1 MRKATIVRLFVGSV
15 IAMAAAV
22 VLLIVSGAL
31 ALSNNVFVMDG
42 PDVVGIKAGL
52 FGWAMLALAVLA
64 VLVMLAAVAAQFVA
78 WVGAVLNTAQ
88 RPDKTWFVI
97 VLLAGLVSL
106 GFLATL
112 VYVIGGP
119 DGQTGSDERT
129 RPAMP
134 APGADAQQPA
144 VWPSR
149 EAVAGVGTDGH
160 EKVRTGM
167 TSR

>member
-15 IAMAAAV
+15 IAIAAAV
-22 VLLIVSGAL
+22 VLFLVAGAL
-31 ALSNNVFVMDG
+31 ALGNDVFVMDG

-52 FGWAMLALAVLA
+52 FGWTMLALAALA

-88 RPDKTWFVI
+88 LPDKTWFVI

-119 DGQTGSDERT
+119 DGNRVSAEPVLAPTPTPTVARQT
-129 RPAMP
+129 
-134 APGADAQQPA
+134 A
-144 VWPSR
+144 VSPSR
-149 EAVAGVGTDGH
+149 ETVDGVNPDAR
-160 EKVRTGM
+160 EKKVRP
-167 TSR
+167 